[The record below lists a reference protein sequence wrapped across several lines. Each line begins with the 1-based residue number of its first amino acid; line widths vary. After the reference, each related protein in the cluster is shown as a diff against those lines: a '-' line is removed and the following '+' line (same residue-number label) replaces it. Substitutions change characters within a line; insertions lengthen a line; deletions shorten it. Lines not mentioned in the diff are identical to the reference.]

1 MASTINFFQAQDD
14 ARGVTKKLVLKL
26 IILIPLVFAFISA
39 SLCLSS
45 FFVPPLFAF
54 IFSPLAI
61 LLLMVGGYLAGL
73 LFSYDDGRGVA
84 ASLGGHEVAPNT
96 TDINERRYLNV
107 VQEMAL
113 ASAMPVPL
121 CYVIADD
128 DNINAFAAGNTVSD
142 AVICITRG
150 SLLCLTRDEL
160 QAVVA
165 REFSH
170 LGNGDMRLT
179 MRINCV
185 LSALAAPF
193 LLAVML
199 LLLAALLI
207 FAGVFVFI
215 ESHGKFPAWGLA
227 WFLLLTGLAILVP
240 SGFGL
245 FWASAIADSV
255 GTQRNYLADAAA
267 VRYTR
272 NPLSLVPVLKKVV
285 GYANARR
292 VKRLADDKYRQ
303 LFFADTPDSFF
314 WLGARRE
321 SICDRIRRLDPNFD
335 GKIPHI
341 DASREEVVVVP
352 PTRAPAPT
360 MLTEAQVQSAF
371 GFTGTFPDDLR
382 AAASSPVGAMGLVLG
397 LILRQDAALRAEQL
411 KQAGGLA
418 GGEVVKEAIKLEGLL
433 RALPPGHRVPLLD
446 LSMPALRQL
455 SPAQVVEFSEAINQ
469 VGCHADDG
477 LVVLLIHASMLR
489 YLSAVPRRV
498 GTVGDLQVSCA
509 LILSAV
515 VQTSSE
521 GPAAQAA
528 AYLKGANALGMKHLS
543 LVMIPADQVN
553 LAEVEN
559 ALRVVADKSVIDLMR
574 RKLLN
579 ACCVAMLSDGTAE
592 PAEIEIVRAVGDS
605 LGISFATGLKA

>member
-1 MASTINFFQAQDD
+1 
-14 ARGVTKKLVLKL
+14 
-26 IILIPLVFAFISA
+26 
-39 SLCLSS
+39 
-45 FFVPPLFAF
+45 
-54 IFSPLAI
+54 
-61 LLLMVGGYLAGL
+61 
-73 LFSYDDGRGVA
+73 
-84 ASLGGHEVAPNT
+84 
-96 TDINERRYLNV
+96 
-107 VQEMAL
+107 
-113 ASAMPVPL
+113 MPVPL

-170 LGNGDMRLT
+170 LGNGDMRLP

-185 LSALAAPF
+185 LSAFAAPV
-193 LLAVML
+193 LLAGML

-207 FAGVFVFI
+207 SVGVFVFI

-227 WFLLLTGLAILVP
+227 LFLLLTGLAILVP

-255 GTQRNYLADAAA
+255 ATQRDYLADAAA

-433 RALPPGHRVPLLD
+433 RALPPGYRVPLLD

>member
-1 MASTINFFQAQDD
+1 
-14 ARGVTKKLVLKL
+14 V
-26 IILIPLVFAFISA
+26 
-39 SLCLSS
+39 
-45 FFVPPLFAF
+45 
-54 IFSPLAI
+54 
-61 LLLMVGGYLAGL
+61 
-73 LFSYDDGRGVA
+73 
-84 ASLGGHEVAPNT
+84 
-96 TDINERRYLNV
+96 
-107 VQEMAL
+107 
-113 ASAMPVPL
+113 
-121 CYVIADD
+121 
-128 DNINAFAAGNTVSD
+128 
-142 AVICITRG
+142 
-150 SLLCLTRDEL
+150 
-160 QAVVA
+160 
-165 REFSH
+165 
-170 LGNGDMRLT
+170 
-179 MRINCV
+179 
-185 LSALAAPF
+185 
-193 LLAVML
+193 
-199 LLLAALLI
+199 
-207 FAGVFVFI
+207 
-215 ESHGKFPAWGLA
+215 
-227 WFLLLTGLAILVP
+227 
-240 SGFGL
+240 
-245 FWASAIADSV
+245 
-255 GTQRNYLADAAA
+255 
-267 VRYTR
+267 
-272 NPLSLVPVLKKVV
+272 
-285 GYANARR
+285 
-292 VKRLADDKYRQ
+292 
-303 LFFADTPDSFF
+303 
-314 WLGARRE
+314 
-321 SICDRIRRLDPNFD
+321 
-335 GKIPHI
+335 
-341 DASREEVVVVP
+341 VVVVP
-352 PTRAPAPT
+352 PSRAPAPPI
-360 MLTEAQVQSAF
+360 LTEAQVQSAF
-371 GFTGTFPDDLR
+371 GFTGILPDDLR
-382 AAASSPVGAMGLVLG
+382 AAAATPVGAMGLVLG

-411 KQAGGLA
+411 KQAESLA

>member
-1 MASTINFFQAQDD
+1 MASAINFFQAQDD

-39 SLCLSS
+39 SLCLSL
-45 FFVPPLFAF
+45 FF
-54 IFSPLAI
+54 FSPFFALISPLVI
-61 LLLMVGGYLAGL
+61 LLLMAGGYLTGL

-113 ASAMPVPL
+113 ASAMSVPL

-179 MRINCV
+179 MQINYV

-193 LLAVML
+193 LLAVVL
-199 LLLAALLI
+199 LLLAAMLI

-215 ESHGKFPAWGLA
+215 ELKGD
-227 WFLLLTGLAILVP
+227 FLLLTGLAILVP
-240 SGFGL
+240 SRFGL
-245 FWASAIADSV
+245 IWASAIGGSV

-272 NPLSLVPVLKKVV
+272 NPLSLVPALKKVV
-285 GYANARR
+285 SYANARR

-335 GKIPHI
+335 GKIPRI
-341 DASREEVVVVP
+341 DASGEEVVAVP
-352 PTRAPAPT
+352 PTRASAPT

-433 RALPPGHRVPLLD
+433 RALPPGYRVPLLD

-521 GPAAQAA
+521 VPAAQAA